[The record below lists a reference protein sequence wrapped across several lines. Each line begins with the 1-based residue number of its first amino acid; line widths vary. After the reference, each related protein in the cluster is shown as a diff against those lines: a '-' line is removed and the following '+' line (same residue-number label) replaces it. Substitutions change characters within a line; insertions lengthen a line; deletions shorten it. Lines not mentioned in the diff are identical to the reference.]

1 MEGVT
6 RYLVEFIGTLIFL
19 LVILRVTRKD
29 SSLGP
34 IAPIAIVIGLLVSI
48 WLFGDIS
55 GGHFNPAVSVMFLL
69 KDGSGELVKT
79 IGYIVAQVLGGAG
92 ALAVHNFLG

>member
-6 RYLVEFIGTLIFL
+6 RYLVEFAGTLIFL

-29 SSLGP
+29 SSLGH
-34 IAPIAIVIGLLVSI
+34 IAPIAIVTGLLVSI

-69 KDGSGELVKT
+69 KDGNSELVKT

-92 ALAVHNFLG
+92 ALALHNLLG